1 MKYFEN
7 DLIKYKNTLNNLNM
21 KKEKVVSILNR
32 MIGVMESNN
41 QLTAYLQEEN
51 LNPESTKKQ
60 IMEHLLKQV
69 EELEQTNKNII
80 ANRIEQDAS
89 LRVILGEIPQSLL
102 RSIFVGNP
110 EMSRKNSFLNVYH
123 VRKMNSNYQDDQS
136 IPDFL
141 ARNHNTLIFDLYLV
155 PIPTSI
161 LKKIR
166 TALRKSGLLDEIL
179 EYQAELLN
187 ELLRLKKPNS
197 VRVISRYKCIL
208 PECIEFISLLTN
220 EQNSFS
226 LEFDPNVSLSIGG
239 GYLGQLN
246 FENFIDKSNKTSEK

>member
-32 MIGVMESNN
+32 MIDVMESNN
-41 QLTAYLQEEN
+41 QLTAYLQEED

-60 IMEHLLKQV
+60 IVDHLLKQV

-80 ANRIEQDAS
+80 ANRIEQDAC
-89 LRVILGEIPQSLL
+89 LRVILGEIPQSLW

-123 VRKMNSNYQDDQS
+123 VRKMNSNYQEDQS

-187 ELLRLKKPNS
+187 ELLRLKKPIS

>member
-32 MIGVMESNN
+32 MIDVMESNN

-89 LRVILGEIPQSLL
+89 LRLILGEIPQSLL

-110 EMSRKNSFLNVYH
+110 EMSRKNSFLNIYH
-123 VRKMNSNYQDDQS
+123 VRKMNSNYQEDQS

-141 ARNHNTLIFDLYLV
+141 AQNHNTLIFDLYLV

-208 PECIEFISLLTN
+208 PECIEFISLLTT